1 MMRFG
6 LAALAVTALTACAA
20 SSATTPGGA
29 NSSPQGRRSQD
40 DEGPKPYAEVVT
52 EDAVSD
58 TGIFLVHR
66 IDEKVLYEIPDSLF
80 GRDMLLISRIA
91 RTPANLSPFINAGS
105 KVSEQVVHWER
116 RDSRVMLR
124 KVSYNAVANDT
135 LPVYES
141 VMDNNFAPII
151 RSFDIEAF
159 SDDSSALVIDVT
171 ELFTTDVAAISG
183 LPQASRTRFQVRRLD
198 PSRTYI
204 EYARSYPLNVE
215 VRHVLT
221 FDATR
226 PPSNANTGTISMEMN
241 QSMILLPAEP
251 MQPRMADSRVG
262 FFTVT
267 QIDFGLD
274 EQKAATRRYIRRW
287 RLEPSDP
294 AAYARG
300 ELVDPVKPIVY
311 YLDPATP
318 AKWRPWVKRGVE
330 DWQVAFEAA
339 GFSNAIIARDPPSPE
354 EDPEFN
360 PEDVRYS
367 SVR

>member
-1 MMRFG
+1 
-6 LAALAVTALTACAA
+6 
-20 SSATTPGGA
+20 
-29 NSSPQGRRSQD
+29 
-40 DEGPKPYAEVVT
+40 
-52 EDAVSD
+52 
-58 TGIFLVHR
+58 
-66 IDEKVLYEIPDSLF
+66 
-80 GRDMLLISRIA
+80 
-91 RTPANLSPFINAGS
+91 
-105 KVSEQVVHWER
+105 
-116 RDSRVMLR
+116 
-124 KVSYNAVANDT
+124 
-135 LPVYES
+135 
-141 VMDNNFAPII
+141 
-151 RSFDIEAF
+151 
-159 SDDSSALVIDVT
+159 
-171 ELFTTDVAAISG
+171 
-183 LPQASRTRFQVRRLD
+183 
-198 PSRTYI
+198 
-204 EYARSYPLNVE
+204 
-215 VRHVLT
+215 
-221 FDATR
+221 
-226 PPSNANTGTISMEMN
+226 MEMN
-241 QSMILLPAEP
+241 QSMILLPTEP

-367 SVR
+367 SVRWVASLTRNAVGPSVADPRSGEIIESDIIWFHNHMRSYRNRLMLETGAANELARSLNQDEALMGMKINNIHLQ